1 MPRAAHPVG
10 LRSRLR
16 QAHRADG
23 LPAQGAPV
31 AQRWRSGVL
40 PSQPARTLDASRSGG
55 GGTSVS
61 MTAGT
66 RVRGRASTTSEA
78 PSPLRAEGPGA
89 VSGSAGPAE
98 GLSGVGDDL
107 GGDVVELA
115 VGVLGLARQVGGGL
129 VERAAQAA
137 ELGERLLQLRRV
149 LALATGGARVGGG
162 VVRRA
167 PWSWSCGSLGG
178 CTDVHEATEGRSVM
192 RDRPRWAG
200 QESPRL
206 RARPQRP
213 CGLAEARPS
222 ALAGHSRTARPPRGA
237 GRSPCTGTDGPFL
250 SVRDRTDGDAVG
262 PSPSRYRTAVPPMR
276 GRHAQR
282 WRLLA
287 LRARVA
293 PCRPVRLSARLGEV
307 AQVRRVAAGVVPYW
321 AWWAAAKRPGWAK
334 PQRAAIAATVSPVV
348 GSPARRSWWARSRRT
363 RRR

>member
-1 MPRAAHPVG
+1 MRRWPCREQRTRWVCVPGCGRLTVPVVCLPRAP
-10 LRSRLR
+10 
-16 QAHRADG
+16 
-23 LPAQGAPV
+23 
-31 AQRWRSGVL
+31 RWRSGVP

-78 PSPLRAEGPGA
+78 PPPLRAEGPGA
-89 VSGSAGPAE
+89 VCGSAGPAE
-98 GLSGVGDDL
+98 GSSGGGDDL

-250 SVRDRTDGDAVG
+250 SVRDRTDGRRGPFALAVQDRRAAHAWSTCPAVAPAG
-262 PSPSRYRTAVPPMR
+262 AARPSRPLPPRAPERTAR
-276 GRHAQR
+276 
-282 WRLLA
+282 
-287 LRARVA
+287 
-293 PCRPVRLSARLGEV
+293 
-307 AQVRRVAAGVVPYW
+307 
-321 AWWAAAKRPGWAK
+321 
-334 PQRAAIAATVSPVV
+334 
-348 GSPARRSWWARSRRT
+348 
-363 RRR
+363 